1 MLARLRDS
9 EDAARGRLPPF
20 TLRQLEVFLTVVQ
33 AGGFSQAA
41 QRLALSEPA
50 VVGQIKELERM
61 LGSRLLDRTRGRRGV
76 TLTVAGQPLFAACET
91 AFAALR
97 EGSTAVEALRAPLR
111 ASVSLGVTPGFG
123 GEVLPR
129 LYTEFQR
136 VRPDMDVRVTIDRR
150 AVIQE
155 GLLSGRLELGV
166 FSDPVD
172 DERLVSVPLST
183 YDLVL
188 VGPPGHRFAQDVAV
202 PFSEAVGEQLVCT
215 HQHSAPMEAIA
226 RLAAT
231 HGVKLQIALEIDDP
245 DTLVQ
250 AVVYGLGITAL
261 TRRRLVVA
269 QRVADGQLAVLNV
282 EGFPIR
288 CEWHVGHA
296 RGAVGHETE
305 ALQRYL
311 VDACREPVTG

>member
-1 MLARLRDS
+1 
-9 EDAARGRLPPF
+9 
-20 TLRQLEVFLTVVQ
+20 
-33 AGGFSQAA
+33 
-41 QRLALSEPA
+41 
-50 VVGQIKELERM
+50 VVGQIKELERV

-76 TLTVAGQPLFAACET
+76 TLTAAGQPLFAAGGT

-97 EGSTAVEALRAPLR
+97 EGSAAIEALRAPVR

-136 VRPDMDVRVTIDRR
+136 LRPDVDVRVTIDRR

-155 GLLSGRLELGV
+155 ALLSGRLELGV
-166 FSDPVD
+166 FSDPAD

-188 VGPPGHRFAQDVAV
+188 VGPPGHPFAGDVAV
-202 PFSEAVGEQLVCT
+202 PFREVAAEPVVCT
-215 HQHSAPMEAIA
+215 YQQSAPMEAMA
-226 RLAAT
+226 RLAAAQ
-231 HGVKLQIALEIDDP
+231 GVKLQIALEIDDP

-261 TRRRLVVA
+261 TRKRLVVA

-288 CEWHVGHA
+288 CEWHLGQA
-296 RGAVGHETE
+296 RGPVGHEAE
-305 ALQRYL
+305 ALRRYL
-311 VDACREPVTG
+311 IDACRESVSV